1 MDGAVR
7 EKREMGEK
15 GASKQEVVVFQGK
28 RIRYHSGLS
37 FDEVLGKLRSRMGK
51 IKLADVL
58 DPSSSRA
65 DFEKKVKEHEG
76 ESGFMLFVEMDHGS
90 WMRKFGVNRKVV
102 RWIFGNPLVAITM
115 LRHDY
120 TAGLF
125 VPPDLLL
132 AEKDGGVGCTITY
145 VLPSS
150 LISVEEN
157 APLRAA
163 ALALDAKVK
172 ALVSSAATP

>member
-1 MDGAVR
+1 MA
-7 EKREMGEK
+7 EKV
-15 GASKQEVVVFQGK
+15 ASKQDVVVFQGK
-28 RIRYHSGLS
+28 RIRNHTALS
-37 FDEVLGKLRSRMGK
+37 FDQVLDKLRSRMGK
-51 IKLADVL
+51 IKLGDVL
-58 DPSSSRA
+58 DPSSNRA

-76 ESGFMLFVEMDHGS
+76 ESGFMLFMEIDHGS
-90 WMRKFGVNRKVV
+90 WMKKFGINRREV
-102 RWIFGNPLVAITM
+102 RWIFGNPLIAITM

-120 TAGLF
+120 SAGLF
-125 VPPDLLL
+125 VPVELLL
-132 AEKDGGVGCTITY
+132 AENDKGAGCSITY

-172 ALVSSAATP
+172 ALVTSVVTP